1 MIAVVTIPQGGEDM
15 SEAKVSV
22 GTLLSVDEAKR
33 LDDLA
38 ALTRDS
44 RAAVIRRAV
53 RELCE
58 RELEEPG
65 R

>member
-1 MIAVVTIPQGGEDM
+1 M

-53 RELCE
+53 RAA
-58 RELEEPG
+58 ELEEPG

>member
-1 MIAVVTIPQGGEDM
+1 M
-15 SEAKVSV
+15 SEATVSV